1 MIIHFFFPATAKNP
15 KRIKKNDKKKL
26 DFSQCIVTNDSNV
39 PRNLIQI
46 CADDIEV
53 NRRLNTF
60 VDRKREENNYN
71 NIKDFIEIK
80 TDDVEENNSCARTN
94 SIIFKTKNSKGH
106 FNLRSK
112 YTIRFKSFNNKLI

>member
-1 MIIHFFFPATAKNP
+1 M
-15 KRIKKNDKKKL
+15 
-26 DFSQCIVTNDSNV
+26 VTNDSCV

-46 CADDIEV
+46 CADDHEI

-60 VDRKREENNYN
+60 VERKREENNFN
-71 NIKDFIEIK
+71 NIKDFIEVK
-80 TDDVEENNSCARTN
+80 DDEENNSCARTN

-112 YTIRFKSFNNKLI
+112 FLSLINQSKY

>member
-1 MIIHFFFPATAKNP
+1 MEI
-15 KRIKKNDKKKL
+15 
-26 DFSQCIVTNDSNV
+26 
-39 PRNLIQI
+39 
-46 CADDIEV
+46 

-60 VDRKREENNYN
+60 VERKREENNVN

-80 TDDVEENNSCARTN
+80 NDDEEDNSCARTN

-112 YTIRFKSFNNKLI
+112 FTSNPSMI